1 MAVNTEAALGL
12 MKTRLNRLAAD
23 TSLDIY
29 YGKLIDA
36 AQEKLTGMGISLT
49 DSADDLLR
57 VVNYAVW
64 MYQNR
69 DQSGAMPDWM
79 RKDIKERWLKQHQLN
94 SEVDADES

>member
-1 MAVNTEAALGL
+1 MAVNTETALGL

-23 TSLDIY
+23 TALDTY

-36 AQEKLTGMGISLT
+36 AQEKLAGMGISLT
-49 DSADDLLR
+49 DSTDDLLR
-57 VVNYAVW
+57 VVNLAVW

-79 RKDIKERWLKQHQLN
+79 RRDIRERWLKQHQLN
-94 SEVDADES
+94 GEVSADES